1 MHDAMGIEYEVRGR
15 DGDAVLLIHGS
26 HVADTLLPL
35 AHEPA
40 LADRFRLI
48 RIHRRG
54 FAGSARH
61 AGRFPIEEQAR
72 DALRP
77 IEALG
82 IDRFHVVGHSYGA
95 VAAVQLA
102 LDAPGAVRSLVLIE
116 PPLFTAEESP
126 GVAASF
132 APLVE
137 RFRGGD
143 ARGAVE
149 AFLGIIG
156 GPDWRDHLAA
166 VPGGLEQA
174 VRDAATF
181 FEVEVPALAAWSFE
195 AETGSRISQ
204 PVLFLSG
211 SASGPLFERPRALFL
226 ASVPHAESRVFEGV
240 GHLFPV
246 HAPARVAQAIAEFLV
261 RQPA

>member
-1 MHDAMGIEYEVRGR
+1 MHDAMGIEYEVRGQ
-15 DGDAVLLIHGS
+15 GDPVLLIHGS
-26 HVADTLLPL
+26 HVADALRPL

-48 RIHRRG
+48 GIHRRG

-61 AGRFPIEEQAR
+61 AGPFPIAAQAR

-82 IDRFHVVGHSYGA
+82 IDRCHVVGHSYGA

-102 LDAPGAVRSLVLIE
+102 LDAPGAVRSLVLME
-116 PPLFTAEESP
+116 PPLFTADESP
-126 GVAASF
+126 AIAAGF

-149 AFLGIIG
+149 AFLGIVG
-156 GPDWRDHLAA
+156 GSDWRHHIES
-166 VPGGLEQA
+166 VPGALEQA

-181 FEVEVPALAAWSFE
+181 FDVEVPALAAWSFD
-195 AETGSRISQ
+195 AEMGRRISQ

-211 SASGPLFERPRALFL
+211 SASGPLFERPRELFL
-226 ASVPHAESRVFEGV
+226 ASVPRAESRVFEGV

-246 HAPARVAQAIAEFLV
+246 HASARVAPVIAEFLA
-261 RQPA
+261 RQRS